1 MSAPAPWRIWI
12 DRQPPPEV
20 AIPDDV
26 RLTADLACA
35 DGAVVGADEKWD
47 GSVCDRLPRLKVV
60 ARSGI
65 GYDNV
70 DPAGCAASGVAACN
84 APDAPTVST
93 AEHALALLL
102 AVSKRLKPAERRL
115 RGRVDRYA
123 SPDHT
128 GEAVARAARERSEQE
143 RETPPVGANRSR
155 LSAWPL
161 RARAGDYRAAH
172 QALELDG
179 MALGLVGCGRI
190 GRRVARYG
198 TALGMRV
205 LVHDPYLDPSGLRA
219 AGEVEAVSLDELWH
233 RSDAVSLHAPA
244 TAETR
249 RLVDADSIAA
259 MRPGVIIVNC
269 ARGSL
274 IDHDALLAG
283 LVSGRVGG
291 AGLDVTEPEPLPA
304 GHPLLGRDDV
314 IVTPH
319 VASST
324 TAGAVRLIGQALD
337 QAVEWLRG
345 GTPRHLLDPAAADP
359 AVDRR
364 RAS

>member
-1 MSAPAPWRIWI
+1 MSWRVWI
-12 DRQPPPEV
+12 DRPPPREV

-26 RLTADLACA
+26 ELTDDVADA
-35 DGAVVGADEKWD
+35 DAVVVGADGAWD
-47 GSVCDRLPRLKVV
+47 ADACGRLPRLKVV

-70 DPAGCAASGVAACN
+70 EVAACAAHGVAACN

-93 AEHALALLL
+93 AEHSLALLL
-102 AVSKRLKPAERRL
+102 AVSKRLKPAERQL
-115 RGRVDRYA
+115 RGRANGRS
-123 SPDHT
+123 SPGH
-128 GEAVARAARERSEQE
+128 
-143 RETPPVGANRSR
+143 
-155 LSAWPL
+155 
-161 RARAGDYRAAH
+161 YRATH
-172 QALELDG
+172 RALELDG
-179 MALGLVGCGRI
+179 RTLGLVGCGRI
-190 GRRVARYG
+190 GRRMARYT

-205 LVHDPYLDPSGLRA
+205 LVHDPYLDVSDTAEL
-219 AGEVEAVSLDELWH
+219 GEPVTLDELW
-233 RSDAVSLHAPA
+233 RNSDAISLHAPA

-249 RLVDADSIAA
+249 RLVDAASIAA

-283 LVSGRVGG
+283 LVSGQIGG
-291 AGLDVTEPEPLPA
+291 AGLDVTDPEPLPL
-304 GHPLLGRDDV
+304 GHPLLERDDV

-324 TAGAVRLIGQALD
+324 TAGTVRLIGGALG

-345 GTPRHLLDPAAADP
+345 GTPEHLLDPAAADP